1 MSSVTQNDLQTNLE
15 AYWESD
21 YYADN
26 TKFELNNY
34 IFDVSDA
41 VVYLVGDIEGD
52 YAMIFNW
59 FIENK
64 IIDNNLNW
72 VAASNVYIIQAGD
85 QVDKFSNTFLT
96 DKGRVQPTRRQ
107 RNKDINSFGSDLDV
121 VIFFDYL
128 QFASKMRY
136 GSERVIPLLG
146 NHEVMNLHEDLRYAY
161 DHSSSNS
168 FAKKEK
174 QMLLNIMN
182 NDGSPINN
190 ILMKRPVITR
200 FNNLVVS
207 HAGLSLEAIKFYSG
221 FYNRDFELDEFI
233 EDINKLSPDV
243 FIKENIYY
251 LNVVE
256 PLLWNRK
263 FDEEKLV
270 NEEQL
275 EETGE
280 NIIVLGHNSYKN
292 VVLCDDVKCDNFTDY
307 IKDKSVDNI
316 KMIKVD
322 TSRSSRFCQND
333 RSEIYTARITFKDN
347 ELTNIEEL
355 FYGFNCESAKYP
367 GISFVVSKKML
378 PYFGL

>member
-1 MSSVTQNDLQTNLE
+1 MSSSDKNNLQSNLE
-15 AYWESD
+15 QYWESD

-34 IFDVSDA
+34 IFDVNDA
-41 VVYLVGDIEGD
+41 VLYLLGDIEGD

-64 IIDNNLNW
+64 IIDSDLNW
-72 VAASNVYIIQAGD
+72 IAPSNVYIIQAGD
-85 QVDKFSNTFLT
+85 QVDKFSNMFLT
-96 DKGRVQPTRRQ
+96 DKGRVHPTRRQ
-107 RNKDINSFGSDLDV
+107 RNNEINSFGSDLDT

-146 NHEVMNLHEDLRYAY
+146 NHEVMNLHQDFRYAY
-161 DHSSSNS
+161 DHSSSNTY
-168 FAKKEK
+168 AKKEK
-174 QMLLNIMN
+174 KMLMNIMS

-200 FNNLVVS
+200 FNNLVIS
-207 HAGLSLEAIKFYSG
+207 HAGLSLEAIKFYSR
-221 FYNRDFELDEFI
+221 FNNKDFDLDKFI
-233 EDINKLSPDV
+233 EDVNKLSPDV
-243 FIKENIYY
+243 FIRENMYY
-251 LNVVE
+251 VNIVE
-256 PLLWNRK
+256 PLLWNRN

-270 NEEQL
+270 SQDQIEEL
-275 EETGE
+275 GE

-292 VVLCDDVKCDNFTDY
+292 IVLCDDVKCDNFTNY
-307 IKDKSVDNI
+307 VKDKSVDNI

-333 RSEIYTARITFKDN
+333 RSEIYTAIITFKDSQ
-347 ELTNIEEL
+347 LLNINEL
-355 FYGFNCESAKYP
+355 FYGFNCSSAKYP
-367 GISFVVSKKML
+367 RVSFVISEKML